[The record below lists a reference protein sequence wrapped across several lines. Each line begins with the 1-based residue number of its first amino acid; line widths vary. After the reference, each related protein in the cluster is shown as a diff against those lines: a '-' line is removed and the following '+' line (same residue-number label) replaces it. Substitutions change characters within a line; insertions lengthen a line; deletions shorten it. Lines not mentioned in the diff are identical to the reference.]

1 MLKKFF
7 IFFILL
13 LAMGCS
19 KNDNVDVI
27 KEFQKKVEKSK
38 SYKILGNLELQN
50 DEEIFKYNVEI
61 NYLDGD
67 YYKVDMTNN
76 TNEHKQIIL
85 KNLDGLYVITPSL
98 NKSFKFDSTWPDN
111 SSQSYILSSL
121 IRDIENDDN
130 KEVSK
135 EDDNYI
141 IKTTVNYPNNEE
153 LKYQKIYLNTDFMLQ
168 KVEVYGNDI
177 IKIKFTVDDLDL
189 KAGLSTDLFD
199 LKKYIQVDETNCE
212 DNECEEN
219 DKQTMGNI
227 ESAIYPLYMPS
238 ETYLSSTET
247 VIAED
252 NSRIILTYSGGKNF
266 VLVEEG
272 AIKSSEHEIIPVYGE
287 PVILNDTIAA
297 LSTNSIYWTSNNI
310 DYYMA
315 SEDLSLKEMISIASS
330 MSNSKNVVSLK

>member
-76 TNEHKQIIL
+76 ANEHKQIIL